1 MQILLIHS
9 DHIEYQVKKK
19 TPVAE
24 EIEDDMR
31 QGSLDE
37 ALTVFIAVEKADESD
52 PVKAVAT
59 TVEEIKKVAEQVKVK
74 NIMLYP
80 YAHLSSSLSSPKV
93 AVKVLK
99 DLEAALKDDFNI
111 KRAPFGFYK
120 SFEIKCKGHPLSE
133 LSRTIRIGD
142 GATSDTTP
150 SAASASGSTAALAAG
165 KEEVISKAIKAEE
178 KAKSYWHILT
188 PDGELHSFDDFDF
201 TGHDNLRKFRDYEVS
216 KSRTVDRTPPHVEL
230 MRRLEIAD
238 YEPGSDSGNMRFYP
252 KGRLIKS
259 LLENYVLDRS
269 AAMGAMEVE
278 TPIMY
283 DMNHPTLKKYLDRF
297 PARQYSIDADKKSLF
312 LRFAACFGQ
321 FLMNHD
327 MTISYRN
334 LPLKMIELT
343 RYSFRKEQSGELVGL
358 KRLRAFTM
366 PDMHT
371 LAGNMEQAIMEFG
384 QQYDM
389 CISMLDAMG
398 LGLEDY
404 EVAIRFTRDF
414 YEENKEFITELAR
427 VVDKPVIIEM
437 WDERFFYFV
446 LKFEFNYIDALDK
459 ASALSTV
466 QIDVE
471 NAERYGINYID
482 QDGVS
487 REPTI
492 LHCSPSGAI
501 ERIIYALLEKNHML
515 TEAGGVPM
523 LPVWLSPTQVRVI
536 PVAERHR
543 EAAVEVALMLG
554 CRTDIDDRDETVG
567 KKIRDAGREWV
578 PYVAVLG
585 DEEFQTGELTVN
597 IRSESQPKKPKQV
610 KMKAW
615 DLSARVLDEVAGMPY
630 KGLALPMY
638 LSMRPRFL

>member
-31 QGSLDE
+31 QGSMDE

-52 PVKAVAT
+52 PEKAVTT
-59 TVEEIKKVAEQVKVK
+59 TVDEIKKVAEQVKAE

-99 DLEAALKDDFNI
+99 DLEAALKGDFNV

-120 SFEIKCKGHPLSE
+120 AFEIKCKGHPLSE
-133 LSRTIRIGD
+133 LSRTIRVEGEGTPD
-142 GATSDTTP
+142 ATP
-150 SAASASGSTAALAAG
+150 SAVSAPGTTAAPTAG
-165 KEEVISKAIKAEE
+165 KEEVISEAIKAEE

-216 KSRTVDRTPPHVEL
+216 KSRAVDRTPPHVEL

-259 LLENYVLDRS
+259 LLETYVLDRS

-327 MTISYRN
+327 MTISYRD

-358 KRLRAFTM
+358 RRLRAFTM

-371 LAGNMEQAIMEFG
+371 LAADMEQAIMEFG

-389 CISMLDAMG
+389 CISVLDAMG

-414 YEENKEFITELAR
+414 YEENKEFITGLAR
-427 VVDKPVIIEM
+427 VVDKPVIVEM

-482 QDGVS
+482 QEGES
-487 REPTI
+487 RQPTI

-501 ERIIYALLEKNHML
+501 ERIIYGLLEKNHML

-543 EAAVEVALMLG
+543 EAAEEVALMLG

-585 DEEFQTGELTVN
+585 DEEFQNGELTVN

-615 DLSARVLDEVAGMPY
+615 DLSARVQAEVAGMPY
-630 KGLALPMY
+630 KGLPLPLY
-638 LSMRPRFL
+638 LSMRPRFF